1 MLKTLHLMPTKFI
14 IFFASASLFI
24 NSCKK
29 EPQNQDENFK
39 LVKRNSYFVDSY
51 NDISIYRSNED
62 RKLLNG
68 YYVVG
73 DKFKKWEEFNVTN
86 GILNGTYIVFH
97 SNGEI
102 FSQSNYLN
110 GKLHGEEKT
119 FNLSGQLSKLNTYKN
134 GVLYGKSISYFDNGN
149 IKSEYKI
156 EDEEV
161 IESVSFDLIGN
172 IESQMFI
179 KEGRSI
185 TQTIKNGKV
194 FSEQVSSN
202 YDDFEAVKFY
212 NQDGSLKMFLRMLE
226 DGDNGYLIELDE
238 NNEEIKRINIKENP
252 QAIFKYQEYLKEF

>member
-1 MLKTLHLMPTKFI
+1 MPKKFVLISTLV
-14 IFFASASLFI
+14 SLFVL
-24 NSCKK
+24 SCKK
-29 EPQNQDENFK
+29 DQQTDNNNFK
-39 LVKRNSYFVDSY
+39 LVERNSYFVDSY
-51 NDISIYRSNED
+51 NNISIYRSNED
-62 RKLLNG
+62 RKPLNG
-68 YYVVG
+68 YYIVG
-73 DKFKKWEEFNVTN
+73 DKFKKWEEFNVKN

-110 GKLHGEEKT
+110 GKLHGEEKKYD
-119 FNLSGQLSKLNTYKN
+119 LAGHLSKVNTYKH

-149 IKSEYKI
+149 IKSESKI
-156 EDEEV
+156 KDEKV

-194 FSEQVSSN
+194 FSEQISSN

-212 NQDGSLKMFLRMLE
+212 NPDGSLKMFLRMLE
-226 DGDNGYLIELDE
+226 DGDTAYLIELDK
-238 NNEEIKRINIKENP
+238 NNEEMKRINLKENP
-252 QAIFKYQEYLKEF
+252 QEIFKYQEYLKAF